1 MKVDMYEKA
10 AHVDLQSICQSV
22 SCEVF
27 IFFKHKM
34 LIVGQILSL
43 ILYKDIELNP
53 SHTPTRG
60 MYCYQS
66 TTVSFEF
73 QFLRNINAYIT

>member
-1 MKVDMYEKA
+1 MKVDTYEKA
-10 AHVDLQSICQSV
+10 AHVELHPIYQSV

-34 LIVGQILSL
+34 LIVGEILSL
-43 ILYKDIELNP
+43 ILYKDIEYNP